1 MPLQQLQYMSLN
13 YTYVHIGVYTYV
25 SIYLWKIYNNVCLCV
40 ISYSAFWH
48 FLLYAWILLI
58 LTIFSSFK
66 KHLFLLSITF
76 TQQKKKALNKLIC
89 NPKLECRFQL
99 HWTVGFSKCK
109 YIYTIYL
116 CIFVC
121 KFVHS
126 WSNTCIIIYIQ
137 RMYESVYMK
146 LRRIVHTSMYIC
158 MYVGACN
165 HS

>member
-1 MPLQQLQYMSLN
+1 M
-13 YTYVHIGVYTYV
+13 YTYV
-25 SIYLWKIYNNVCLCV
+25 SIYLWNIYNNVCLCV
-40 ISYSAFWH
+40 IFSFLAF
-48 FLLYAWILLI
+48 FVACMLLI

-76 TQQKKKALNKLIC
+76 TQQKRKRLTNWFAIQSSN
-89 NPKLECRFQL
+89 
-99 HWTVGFSKCK
+99 VGFSCIELLLFKI
-109 YIYTIYL
+109 YIHITIYL

-121 KFVHS
+121 KCVHS